1 MRSADVKSG
10 TCTDKNE
17 KDPKFKVGGHVRM
30 SNKKAFLQKVLFQIV
45 LKKFL

>member
-1 MRSADVKSG
+1 MRFVGVKLG
-10 TCTDKNE
+10 TYTDKNE
-17 KDPKFKVGGHVRM
+17 KDPKFKVGGCVRM